1 VTTGT
6 KTPGWRRLGRSGPP
20 SPRPRARRRPSLRTN
35 GKRWGAPRKT
45 AGGRNP
51 QPALQ
56 APPPHNRL
64 LHSKVKVKVVAVVGA
79 EGMEVVDEVGEIV
92 MAGEE
97 GEDTKEVEAP
107 FPGRILEEE
116 VDLHQELQGVAD

>member
-1 VTTGT
+1 MAAFIT
-6 KTPGWRRLGRSGPP
+6 K
-20 SPRPRARRRPSLRTN
+20 AE
-35 GKRWGAPRKT
+35 
-45 AGGRNP
+45 
-51 QPALQ
+51 
-56 APPPHNRL
+56 
-64 LHSKVKVKVVAVVGA
+64 VKEVAVAVVIIWEWVMVAATVVAVVGA

>member
-1 VTTGT
+1 M
-6 KTPGWRRLGRSGPP
+6 
-20 SPRPRARRRPSLRTN
+20 
-35 GKRWGAPRKT
+35 
-45 AGGRNP
+45 
-51 QPALQ
+51 
-56 APPPHNRL
+56 
-64 LHSKVKVKVVAVVGA
+64 VGA
-79 EGMEVVDEVGEIV
+79 VGMEVVDEVGEIV